1 MKFSFLLLI
10 IIQSIIGSVKGQ
22 TLFNELNKNIINNY
36 EIVATIDT
44 INITAE
50 EFFYNYEFGPSFTK
64 LQKDSKE
71 VHLNFMINEKLLA
84 LEGLKNGLLK
94 KQEIKNIYNYIT
106 ADLATEELF
115 KDEILSKVKIS
126 DDEINKIVN
135 QKKTDFEIKWI
146 FSTDK
151 NVINN
156 IAELLINEILFDSL
170 FYNQI
175 NDSILIDQR
184 SMKISEFNLNKKNPI
199 LANII
204 DTMKV
209 GEVTKPI
216 NIEDGW
222 YIIKYE
228 NKIIDLLT
236 PKSEIDKL
244 KKEANEALTKFKM
257 DSLSN
262 TYVNEILFK
271 SKPTIKRNGFNILRS
286 YLAKY
291 ILSKEIYDE
300 WQLDEKLE
308 TALNNLGL
316 SKDDKYPGIVL
327 IVSADKNI
335 DLDDFIYWYKNRE
348 LYIKFDKHSLQDF
361 SLSLENLV
369 WQMLRDDLLTEIAKD
384 KKYFEKDWVKQQS
397 QWWKEKIAYSSL
409 RNDYANSIMLEHS
422 EIAQQKNKVNTDAE
436 KMILELSKKLLHKI
450 LQLKKE
456 IKVNINKEVLSKIN
470 VSSEEDRKAI
480 DFYSIKK
487 GGLIP
492 RPAYPSI
499 DNEWAKWQ

>member
-1 MKFSFLLLI
+1 MKFSFLLFI

-22 TLFNELNKNIINNY
+22 TLFNEFNKNIINNN
-36 EIVATIDT
+36 EIVASIDK

-50 EFFYNYEFGPSFTK
+50 EFFYNYEFGPSFTRR
-64 LQKDSKE
+64 QKDSKE

-84 LEGLKNGLLK
+84 LEGIKNGLLEN
-94 KQEIKNIYNYIT
+94 QETKSIYNDIT

-135 QKKTDFEIKWI
+135 QKKTDLEIKWI
-146 FSTDK
+146 YSTDK
-151 NVINN
+151 NVIDN
-156 IAELLINEILFDSL
+156 IAELLQNEILFDSL

-175 NDSILIDQR
+175 NDSVFIDQR
-184 SMKISEFNLNKKNPI
+184 SMKISEFDLNKKNPT

-209 GEVTKPI
+209 GELTNPI
-216 NIEDGW
+216 IIEDGW
-222 YIIKYE
+222 YIIKFE
-228 NKIIDLLT
+228 NKIIDLIT

-244 KKEANEALTKFKM
+244 RKEAKEALRKYKM
-257 DSLSN
+257 DSLSD
-262 TYVNEILFK
+262 TYVNEILFN
-271 SKPTIKRNGFNILRS
+271 SKPTIKRDGFNILRS
-286 YLAKY
+286 YLGKY

-300 WQLDEKLE
+300 WQLDDKLE
-308 TALNNLGL
+308 TALDNLGL

-327 IVSADKNI
+327 IESADINVN
-335 DLDDFIYWYKNRE
+335 LDDFIYWYKNRE
-348 LYIKFDKHSLQDF
+348 LYIKFDKNSLQDF

-369 WQMLRDDLLTEIAKD
+369 WQMLRDDLLTDIAKD

-422 EIAQQKNKVNTDAE
+422 EISKQENKENADAE
-436 KMILELSKKLLHKI
+436 KMSLELSKKLLHKI

-456 IKVNINKEVLSKIN
+456 IKVNINKVVLNKIN
-470 VSSEEDRKAI
+470 VSTEEDRKAI